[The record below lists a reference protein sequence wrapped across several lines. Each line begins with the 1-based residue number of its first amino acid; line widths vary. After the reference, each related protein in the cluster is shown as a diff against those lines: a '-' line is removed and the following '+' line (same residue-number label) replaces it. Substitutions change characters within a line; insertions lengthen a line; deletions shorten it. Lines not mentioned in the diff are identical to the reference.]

1 MMRQRES
8 HRQWSRLGKAFLLA
22 TMLGWVLAPVLHA
35 QFEVIS
41 TASAVESG
49 HTDDC
54 VRIHADSICLSGST
68 FHFLAARAA
77 PSHTLALAQLRSPR
91 HAAADRIV
99 GSASRR
105 PPSVRA
111 PPTS

>member
-1 MMRQRES
+1 MRLRES
-8 HRQWSRLGKAFLLA
+8 HRRWSRPGKALLLA

-49 HTDDC
+49 HTDEC
-54 VRIHADSICLSGST
+54 VRVHADAICLSGST
-68 FHFLAARAA
+68 FHFLALPAA
-77 PSHTLALAQLRSPR
+77 PKHTLALPHLSSLRY
-91 HAAADRIV
+91 HETDHIA
-99 GSASRR
+99 GSAARR